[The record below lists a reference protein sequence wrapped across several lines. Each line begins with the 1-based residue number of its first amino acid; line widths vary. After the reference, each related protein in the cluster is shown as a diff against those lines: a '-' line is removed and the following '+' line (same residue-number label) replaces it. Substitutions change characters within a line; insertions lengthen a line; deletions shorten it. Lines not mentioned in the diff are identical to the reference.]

1 MLMMTGLDGWHGG
14 VNEIARIK
22 LDYLSQCNRIRRPLC
37 FLPFG
42 WAGEREERLINCRIM
57 TLTLNKYK

>member
-22 LDYLSQCNRIRRPLC
+22 LDYLSQLEIPVEYSNIRI
-37 FLPFG
+37 F
-42 WAGEREERLINCRIM
+42 E
-57 TLTLNKYK
+57 